1 MKIKFLC
8 SFCSDSQCLAN
19 YMNVYG
25 IKTRLYK
32 NMEFVNDNSFTH
44 IVIIGDINNRIIN
57 FLNNCNVK
65 KENIIGFSFEPYEF
79 SNTLTTNKIAEYRI
93 SKAEKFNMDNFKN
106 GYTFQWHSWK
116 QKLISNTYFKPFKMS
131 IILSSK
137 KIVHGHKY
145 RHLLVNKILST
156 NLDIHIYGKGS
167 IEHGSDNRIKGEF
180 ISEEPYND
188 YMYSI
193 AIENTPDTEAY
204 ISEKFTNCI
213 VANTIPIYY
222 GADKVNNIFGNN
234 CCYKLCGDLNKDF
247 ELITNIYNNCEK
259 CKLNLENAQYE
270 LFNGKA
276 YLPNFLHEFF
286 NKQNDY

>member
-1 MKIKFLC
+1 MKVKFLC

-19 YMNVYG
+19 YMHVYG

-32 NMEFVNDNSFTH
+32 NIEFVNDNSFTH

-57 FLNNCNVK
+57 FLNKCNVK
-65 KENIIGFSFEPYEF
+65 KENIIRFSFEPLEF
-79 SNTLTTNKIAEYRI
+79 SNTLITNKIAEYRI
-93 SKAEKFNMDNFKN
+93 SKAERFNADNFKN
-106 GYTFQWHSWK
+106 GYTFQWHHWK
-116 QKLISNTYFKPFKMS
+116 KNLISNTYLKPLKMS

-137 KIVHGHKY
+137 KIVSGHKY

-156 NLDIHIYGKGS
+156 NLDIHIYGTGS
-167 IEHGSDNRIKGEF
+167 KEHGNDPRIKGIF
-180 ISEEPYND
+180 SDLEPYND

-193 AIENTPDTEAY
+193 AIENTPDTELY

-213 VANTIPIYY
+213 VSNTIPIYY
-222 GADKVNNIFGNN
+222 GADKVNDIFGND

-259 CKLNLENAQYE
+259 YKLNLEKAQYE
-270 LFNGKA
+270 LFNGNA
-276 YLPNFLHEFF
+276 FLPHFLHDYF
-286 NKQNDY
+286 NQEC